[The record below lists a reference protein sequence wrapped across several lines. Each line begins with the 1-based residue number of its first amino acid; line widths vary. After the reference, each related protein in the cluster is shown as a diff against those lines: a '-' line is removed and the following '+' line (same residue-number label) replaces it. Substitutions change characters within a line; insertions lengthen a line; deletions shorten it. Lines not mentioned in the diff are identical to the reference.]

1 MIHLQQYFGRY
12 VFPKFWT
19 CDVLAIISRAQFSF
33 PVMFTNIGY
42 VKLMPFANLMRHL
55 QDYVATRWYRA
66 PELCGSFFSK
76 V

>member
-12 VFPKFWT
+12 VILKLWI
-19 CDVLAIISRAQFSF
+19 CDVFYYHLKGSIFFSCND
-33 PVMFTNIGY
+33 TNVGY
-42 VKLMPFANLMRHL
+42 VKLMPFAILMSHL